1 VIIAL
6 LLACCLS
13 APTEVTIDS
22 DTVTLGA
29 IIRFPAGDSRA
40 ALNLGA
46 APQPGLGRS
55 YLRQELIAKVRTS
68 GLAVDD
74 LQLPETVIV
83 RRKSQGLDPAMVSQL
98 VREAFAK
105 QFPDADI
112 TILSV
117 DNPDVDLA
125 TGSLD
130 VTASLPD
137 HPDPSVPVYVKFD
150 IRSAGYSRKVFVK
163 ALAVVRRPQPIL
175 RNDIAA
181 NSEIHPD
188 DIDWKVMPLRGHDES
203 VFSLDSL
210 TGMLAKRGIPAGEVI
225 TGDLLYAP
233 LLVHKGETVT
243 VKASN
248 GGISITAMMRARA
261 SAHMGETISV
271 EHLSGAGSTS
281 ARVIGPRLLEATQ
294 GTK

>member
-1 VIIAL
+1 
-6 LLACCLS
+6 
-13 APTEVTIDS
+13 
-22 DTVTLGA
+22 
-29 IIRFPAGDSRA
+29 
-40 ALNLGA
+40 
-46 APQPGLGRS
+46 
-55 YLRQELIAKVRTS
+55 
-68 GLAVDD
+68 
-74 LQLPETVIV
+74 
-83 RRKSQGLDPAMVSQL
+83 
-98 VREAFAK
+98 
-105 QFPDADI
+105 
-112 TILSV
+112 
-117 DNPDVDLA
+117 
-125 TGSLD
+125 
-130 VTASLPD
+130 
-137 HPDPSVPVYVKFD
+137 
-150 IRSAGYSRKVFVK
+150 
-163 ALAVVRRPQPIL
+163 
-175 RNDIAA
+175 
-181 NSEIHPD
+181 
-188 DIDWKVMPLRGHDES
+188 MPLRGHDES

>member
-13 APTEVTIDS
+13 APTEVTVDN
-22 DTVTLGA
+22 DTVMLGA
-29 IIRFPAGDSRA
+29 LIRFPSGDARA
-40 ALNLGA
+40 ALSLGA
-46 APQPGLGRS
+46 SPQPGLGRS
-55 YLRQELIAKVRTS
+55 YLRQELIAKIRTS
-68 GLAVDD
+68 GYAADD
-74 LQLPETVIV
+74 LQLPETILV
-83 RRKSQGLDPAMVSQL
+83 RRKSQGLDPATVTTL

-112 TILSV
+112 IILSV

-125 TGSLD
+125 TGELD
-130 VTASLPD
+130 MTASLPD
-137 HPDPSVPVYVKFD
+137 RPDPSAPVFVKLD
-150 IRSAGYSRKVFVK
+150 IRTSGYSRKVFVK
-163 ALAVVRRPQPIL
+163 TVAEVRKPQPVL

-181 NSEIHPD
+181 NSEIRAD
-188 DIDWKVMPLRGHDES
+188 DIEWKVIPVRGRVEPFLSIDN
-203 VFSLDSL
+203 LA
-210 TGMLAKRGIPAGEVI
+210 GMLAKRGIAAGEVI

-243 VKASN
+243 VKATN

-261 SAHMGETISV
+261 SAHLGETISV